1 MARTQLG
8 QRQRLSRF
16 SPQQV
21 DGEKGGELLVWCAS
35 AGWVKRRST
44 TSVGI
49 PHKGRNGRPPRQKQ
63 LDGGGRRRV
72 QARGVL
78 TVYTKVTN
86 GRLVS
91 RFSLG
96 VRSGG
101 HWRSSTP
108 PTTLVA
114 GVTYLGRVAAP
125 WLRHGRRASKW
136 SVENGSKPQAGYVKI
151 STATPPLAKAGDLRP
166 PTAPDR

>member
-1 MARTQLG
+1 MVR
-8 QRQRLSRF
+8 
-16 SPQQV
+16 
-21 DGEKGGELLVWCAS
+21 CAS
-35 AGWVKRRST
+35 AGWVKRRGT

-49 PHKGRNGRPPRQKQ
+49 PHKGRNGRPSRQKQ

-72 QARGVL
+72 QARGVP

-101 HWRSSTP
+101 QWRCSTP

-136 SVENGSKPQAGYVKI
+136 SVENGFQAASRVCQDLYSDAPPCQGRRPAPAH
-151 STATPPLAKAGDLRP
+151 STGSLT
-166 PTAPDR
+166 DRGRWICRREGLPS